1 MSVYM
6 TPATFSL
13 DRLLI
18 IRKINCP
25 LNEELS
31 RQLSVQMRTT
41 MTVARFVSQASNKNN
56 GWAKVTWMNTS
67 KYPSL
72 CPALIQWPHTCHR
85 SYPEHPGSL
94 KSVLKNQI
102 SAPPDHTTHPP
113 LSYVTCKIIWQQNTI
128 TCYTDVQIPLFC
140 SLAFAFF
147 VTHLKP
153 GPRLIP
159 PVWYIWMFIYIDS
172 ENG

>member
-6 TPATFSL
+6 TPVTFSL
-13 DRLLI
+13 NRLLI

-25 LNEELS
+25 LKEELS

-72 CPALIQWPHTCHR
+72 CPALIQ
-85 SYPEHPGSL
+85 
-94 KSVLKNQI
+94 
-102 SAPPDHTTHPP
+102 
-113 LSYVTCKIIWQQNTI
+113 
-128 TCYTDVQIPLFC
+128 
-140 SLAFAFF
+140 
-147 VTHLKP
+147 
-153 GPRLIP
+153 
-159 PVWYIWMFIYIDS
+159 
-172 ENG
+172 

>member
-13 DRLLI
+13 NRLLI

-72 CPALIQWPHTCHR
+72 CLALIQSDHTCHR
-85 SYPEHPGSL
+85 FCPGHPGSL

-140 SLAFAFF
+140 SLAFAF
-147 VTHLKP
+147 LS
-153 GPRLIP
+153 L
-159 PVWYIWMFIYIDS
+159 S
-172 ENG
+172 

>member
-41 MTVARFVSQASNKNN
+41 MTVARFVSQADTRSAELTGHK
-56 GWAKVTWMNTS
+56 
-67 KYPSL
+67 
-72 CPALIQWPHTCHR
+72 PAEVEIAL
-85 SYPEHPGSL
+85 
-94 KSVLKNQI
+94 
-102 SAPPDHTTHPP
+102 
-113 LSYVTCKIIWQQNTI
+113 
-128 TCYTDVQIPLFC
+128 
-140 SLAFAFF
+140 
-147 VTHLKP
+147 
-153 GPRLIP
+153 
-159 PVWYIWMFIYIDS
+159 
-172 ENG
+172 

>member
-41 MTVARFVSQASNKNN
+41 MTVARFVSQPDTRSAELTGHK
-56 GWAKVTWMNTS
+56 
-67 KYPSL
+67 
-72 CPALIQWPHTCHR
+72 PAEVEIAL
-85 SYPEHPGSL
+85 
-94 KSVLKNQI
+94 
-102 SAPPDHTTHPP
+102 
-113 LSYVTCKIIWQQNTI
+113 
-128 TCYTDVQIPLFC
+128 
-140 SLAFAFF
+140 
-147 VTHLKP
+147 
-153 GPRLIP
+153 
-159 PVWYIWMFIYIDS
+159 
-172 ENG
+172 

>member
-18 IRKINCP
+18 IHKINCP

-72 CPALIQWPHTCHR
+72 CLALIQSDHTCHR
-85 SYPEHPGSL
+85 FFPGHPGS
-94 KSVLKNQI
+94 
-102 SAPPDHTTHPP
+102 
-113 LSYVTCKIIWQQNTI
+113 
-128 TCYTDVQIPLFC
+128 
-140 SLAFAFF
+140 
-147 VTHLKP
+147 
-153 GPRLIP
+153 
-159 PVWYIWMFIYIDS
+159 
-172 ENG
+172 